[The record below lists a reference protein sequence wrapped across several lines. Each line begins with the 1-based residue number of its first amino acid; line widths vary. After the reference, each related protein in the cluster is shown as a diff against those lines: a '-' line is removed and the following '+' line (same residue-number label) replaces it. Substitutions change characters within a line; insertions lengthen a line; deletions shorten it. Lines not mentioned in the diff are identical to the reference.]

1 MESPILVFVYGTL
14 RRFQSNSHLL
24 DDAKV
29 VASQCWTGGLLY
41 DSSYG
46 YPVMIQ
52 SDKGKVYGE
61 LYQINKEQLKMV
73 DALEDYKGPGQD
85 NLYERMQQ
93 PVFSDTGTRMAFVY
107 VFSNNMKIGS
117 LSLIRGGD
125 WSVYRFLQEYDS
137 LLYFAYGSC
146 MDYQSFKEEKKEH
159 YFQHVI
165 GRGILDGYTLRYT
178 RVLSDGGRADIVEEG
193 GKVEGKVYQ
202 IPAKAVSYLH
212 KREGVKYESYRPAI
226 VPIKLDN
233 GNTIEALTYIVV
245 NKEAEAAPPK
255 YYMDYIIRGGTGFLS
270 PLYLN
275 QLKEQYKLLLSNKN

>member
-1 MESPILVFVYGTL
+1 ML
-14 RRFQSNSHLL
+14 
-24 DDAKV
+24 K
-29 VASQCWTGGLLY
+29 
-41 DSSYG
+41 
-46 YPVMIQ
+46 
-52 SDKGKVYGE
+52 SDNGKVYGE
-61 LYQINKEQLKMV
+61 LYQIDPGQLKMV

-85 NLYERMQQ
+85 NLYDRVQQ
-93 PVFSDTGTRMAFVY
+93 TIFTDTGTRQAFVY
-107 VFSNNMKIGS
+107 VLSNEKQISS
-117 LSLIRGGD
+117 LSLIREGD
-125 WSVYRFLQEYDS
+125 WSVYRFLQEHDS

-146 MDYQSFKEEKKEH
+146 MDFQSFKEAKKEH
-159 YFQHVI
+159 YFKHVI

-202 IPAKAVSYLH
+202 IPAKAVTYLH
-212 KREGVKYESYRPAI
+212 KREGVKYGSYRPAT

-245 NKEAEAAPPK
+245 NKEAEATPPK

-270 PLYLN
+270 PLYMN